1 LLDDKDVRA
10 IVPWSLAE
18 IGDRRAIEPLIAE
31 TRQDDPSARV
41 LAILALER
49 LNAHEALPRLR
60 ALLRDNRKASFGEGT
75 TVAEAARRAIAA
87 LSQ

>member
-1 LLDDKDVRA
+1 L
-10 IVPWSLAE
+10 
-18 IGDRRAIEPLIAE
+18 
-31 TRQDDPSARV
+31 
-41 LAILALER
+41 LER

-60 ALLRDNRKASFGEGT
+60 ALLGDHRKASFGEGT